1 MHNSERKLVVKE
13 NPKSVGS
20 EAFRTL
26 RTNLQYTS
34 PDTQLRTVLITS
46 AAPGEGKSV
55 VSSNLS
61 VSLAQVGKRILL
73 IDCDLRK
80 PVIHKVFGLKNNI
93 GLTNILTGQVDYQE
107 AIQAVDVPGLSVIT
121 SGPIPPNP
129 AELLQSQNMSR
140 LLVKLNDK
148 SDQIVLDAAP
158 VLPVADAMILAPYA
172 DGIVMVV
179 AANQVSKDFVIR
191 AKDLLENTNTKI
203 LGVVLNRVEYSK
215 TGEQYYYNY
224 YSQSQ
229 IQS

>member
-1 MHNSERKLVVKE
+1 MVKE

>member
-1 MHNSERKLVVKE
+1 MVQI

-34 PDTQLRTVLITS
+34 PDSQLRTVLITS

-55 VSSNLS
+55 ISSNLA
-61 VSLAQVGKRILL
+61 VSLAQVGKNIIL

-80 PVIHKVFGLKNNI
+80 PVAHKIFGLNNAE
-93 GLTNILTGQVDYQE
+93 GLTNILTGQADYKDV
-107 AIQAVDVPGLSVIT
+107 IQKSAAPGLSVIT

-129 AELLQSQNMSR
+129 AELLQSQNMR
-140 LLVKLNDK
+140 KLLAQLNGEC
-148 SDQIVLDAAP
+148 DQIILDVAP
-158 VLPVADAMILAPYA
+158 VLPVADAMILAPYS

-179 AANQVSKDFVIR
+179 AVNQVSKDFLLQ

-224 YSQSQ
+224 YSQNRDD
-229 IQS
+229 

>member
-1 MHNSERKLVVKE
+1 MDNTRRLVVQI

-34 PDTQLRTVLITS
+34 PDSQLRTVLITS

-55 VSSNLS
+55 ISSNLA
-61 VSLAQVGKRILL
+61 VSLAQVGKNIIL

-80 PVIHKVFGLKNNI
+80 PVAHKIFGLNNAE
-93 GLTNILTGQVDYQE
+93 GLTNILTGQADYKDV
-107 AIQAVDVPGLSVIT
+107 IQKSAAPGLSVIT

-129 AELLQSQNMSR
+129 AELLQSQNMR
-140 LLVKLNDK
+140 KLLAQLNGEC
-148 SDQIVLDAAP
+148 DQIILDVAP
-158 VLPVADAMILAPYA
+158 VLPVADAMILAPYS

-179 AANQVSKDFVIR
+179 AVNQVSKDFLLQ

-224 YSQSQ
+224 YSQNRDD
-229 IQS
+229 